1 MKKER
6 KKGRKNRGRRERER
20 EGRERVRGKKKR
32 GRGNRQKKER
42 GERIRAKGG
51 WNNSGKE
58 GNVKVRIK
66 VPPELTKVFLR
77 SSPVEVYPDLP
88 GIVIAHTRVLLIV
101 QPV

>member
-6 KKGRKNRGRRERER
+6 KKGRKNRGRRKRER
-20 EGRERVRGKKKR
+20 EGRERVRGR
-32 GRGNRQKKER
+32 RREEEEIDRRRKER
-42 GERIRAKGG
+42 RELERRADGITVVRK
-51 WNNSGKE
+51 
-58 GNVKVRIK
+58 VMKVRIE

-88 GIVIAHTRVLLIV
+88 GIVIPHTRVLLIV